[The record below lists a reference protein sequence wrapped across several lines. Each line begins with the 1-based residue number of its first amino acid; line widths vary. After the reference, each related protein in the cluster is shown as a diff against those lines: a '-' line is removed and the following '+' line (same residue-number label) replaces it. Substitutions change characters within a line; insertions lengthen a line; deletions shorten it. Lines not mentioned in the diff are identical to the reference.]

1 MVSPV
6 RRGRLA
12 LDRGAT
18 LALFHRLVTGDREAF
33 AEALAEALAH
43 HERYWSDS
51 TGPHSRVALGP
62 LALACLAFDSEFPV
76 DSKSPYLPGF
86 LLDRSWYGEFDT

>member
-1 MVSPV
+1 
-6 RRGRLA
+6 
-12 LDRGAT
+12 
-18 LALFHRLVTGDREAF
+18 VTGDREAF

-43 HERYWSDS
+43 HERYWSDA
-51 TGPHSRVALGP
+51 TGPRSRVALGP

-76 DSKSPYLPGF
+76 DSKSPYLPRF